1 MIEWNWW
8 RWPWNAVP
16 DDNKVS
22 ASAHRRVEKRLED
35 ETRKVT
41 ALRAQIGALTR
52 KVDELSDQIK
62 LRDKRITTLV
72 ESETMLR
79 SRVSAYTALFERK
92 RLDNMAGLPETES
105 E

>member
-16 DDNKVS
+16 DDNWVS
-22 ASAHRRVEKRLED
+22 AGVHKRIEKQGD
-35 ETRKVT
+35 EKDKRIAELSSQV
-41 ALRAQIGALTR
+41 ARLTR
-52 KVDELSDQIK
+52 KNEELADQVT
-62 LRDKRITTLV
+62 LRDKRVTTLV

-92 RLDNMAGLPETES
+92 RLDNMTGLPETEN
-105 E
+105 